1 MSMDTDIH
9 LMVEKRKAKEGWFR
23 DYKQQPNGELEKEL
37 RRIIR
42 SDSEWHSCSI
52 MTYRRPWGNRH
63 YEMFAK
69 LANVG
74 IRDGIE
80 IKPLPLRGF
89 PEDACVY
96 TFFEYALE
104 VIPDSARNDGYGV
117 GYGYSL
123 TAVPESRADEWV
135 KEGCS
140 KEIMPPNVHWPDRRF
155 ITSPSYNSPNWCTSQ
170 ELEEAIKEIFYEEAV
185 GDYVQYA
192 SEWLGLLYYMKGLEA
207 AGYETRCVFWF
218 DN

>member
-42 SDSEWHSCSI
+42 SDSEWHSCS

-80 IKPLPLRGF
+80 IKCGSIDNCCKGKKLSCGGF
-89 PEDACVY
+89 QWK
-96 TFFEYALE
+96 
-104 VIPDSARNDGYGV
+104 YG
-117 GYGYSL
+117 
-123 TAVPESRADEWV
+123 ESTECISPIRQSMRKIRVAKYDEQ
-135 KEGCS
+135 G
-140 KEIMPPNVHWPDRRF
+140 NF
-155 ITSPSYNSPNWCTSQ
+155 ITAYSSCR
-170 ELEEAIKEIFYEEAV
+170 
-185 GDYVQYA
+185 
-192 SEWLGLLYYMKGLEA
+192 EA
-207 AGYETRCVFWF
+207 ARENNLTFQVISECINGKRKTSYGGFVWKKLIE
-218 DN
+218 NS